1 MEARAAIL
9 QKLTELHE
17 EIRGRLE
24 RIAADAN
31 KPLDADFEEQAVERE
46 NAEVLVALD
55 RFVRAEMAQIEKT
68 LARLDK
74 GEYGVCEVCGDP
86 ITPKRLEAATYAARC
101 VVYRRESRRLGEL
114 KRKELVKP
122 ELEIQKV

>member
-1 MEARAAIL
+1 MEAVMEARVAIL
-9 QKLTELHE
+9 QKLTDLHE

-31 KPLDADFEEQAVERE
+31 KPLDADFEGQAVERE
-46 NAEVLVALD
+46 NAGVLVALD

-68 LARLDK
+68 LARLNK

-86 ITPKRLEAATYAARC
+86 ITPRRLEAAPYATRC
-101 VVYRRESRRLGEL
+101 VVCEG
-114 KRKELVKP
+114 KAVD
-122 ELEIQKV
+122 

>member
-1 MEARAAIL
+1 MEAVMEVHSAVR
-9 QKLTELHE
+9 QKLTERYA

-24 RIAADAN
+24 RIAGDAN

-46 NAEVLVALD
+46 NDEVLIALD
-55 RFVRAEMAQIEKT
+55 SSIRAEMAQIEKT

-86 ITPKRLEAATYAARC
+86 ITPKRLEALPYANRC
-101 VVYRRESRRLGEL
+101 MACNMKAGD
-114 KRKELVKP
+114 
-122 ELEIQKV
+122 